1 MSYQPF
7 FQFSHHK
14 FKKVQ
19 DYLINILLSALSNTF
34 QCDVTL
40 YQYRGNVI
48 LAHKLKPGRVE
59 SIENIDLFYHNKH
72 YELVLTLV
80 HTNER
85 YSSEVDDENIHP
97 ECDSIYKNETFA
109 PSVYQKQCPK
119 CTGEI
124 CLISMK
130 TNTYQYSLSKCKH

>member
-48 LAHKLKPGRVE
+48 LAHKLKPGRIE

-72 YELVLTLV
+72 YELVLPLV
-80 HTNER
+80 HNNER

-109 PSVYQKQCPK
+109 PRVY
-119 CTGEI
+119 
-124 CLISMK
+124 
-130 TNTYQYSLSKCKH
+130 

>member
-48 LAHKLKPGRVE
+48 LAHKLKPGRIE

-72 YELVLTLV
+72 YELVLPLV
-80 HTNER
+80 YNNER

-109 PSVYQKQCPK
+109 PSAYQKQCPK

>member
-1 MSYQPF
+1 M
-7 FQFSHHK
+7 
-14 FKKVQ
+14 Q

-40 YQYRGNVI
+40 YQYGGNVI
-48 LAHKLKPGRVE
+48 LADKLKPGRVE
-59 SIENIDLFYHNKH
+59 RIENINLFYHNKH
-72 YELVLTLV
+72 YELVLPLV

-109 PSVYQKQCPK
+109 PSIYQK
-119 CTGEI
+119 
-124 CLISMK
+124 
-130 TNTYQYSLSKCKH
+130 